1 VNDGL
6 KLQKVAHKEER
17 DAKVLSI
24 NNRNNFLSKQR
35 NNKTLTNPGEKVGS
49 NASYN
54 PVAMNITEAR
64 HTRRRLLNERHL
76 ITRGMFFFVIL
87 LDAMDISL
95 PLKLLMYITK
105 L

>member
-35 NNKTLTNPGEKVGS
+35 NNKTLTNPWEK
-49 NASYN
+49 
-54 PVAMNITEAR
+54 
-64 HTRRRLLNERHL
+64 
-76 ITRGMFFFVIL
+76 
-87 LDAMDISL
+87 
-95 PLKLLMYITK
+95 
-105 L
+105 